1 MKLLKAF
8 SLFFIGIAVGCTKQ
22 TSQPEVQG
30 TWQLQTGTLIENGDT
45 TLTDYTKGQ
54 SFIKILNETHFA
66 FLLHDLQQ
74 GKDSTSAT
82 YSAGGGTYDLDGN
95 KYSEH
100 LEYYSAREW
109 EGHDFNFEIEINGD
123 TLIQQGVEELP
134 DQNIKR
140 YNIEKYL
147 RVK

>member
-8 SLFFIGIAVGCTKQ
+8 SLFIISLSTACTEQASK
-22 TSQPEVQG
+22 TEIQG

-95 KYSEH
+95 KYTEH

>member
-1 MKLLKAF
+1 
-8 SLFFIGIAVGCTKQ
+8 
-22 TSQPEVQG
+22 
-30 TWQLQTGTLIENGDT
+30 
-45 TLTDYTKGQ
+45 LTDYTKGQ

-95 KYSEH
+95 KYTEH

-123 TLIQQGVEELP
+123 TLIQQGVEELS